1 MVVLPPSVDCESP
14 ATNEAS
20 PALAD
25 PEAPASNESDPPNK
39 SPEPTVRAMSP
50 ADADVESPV
59 AIDTSPE
66 FEVEALPVD
75 RLRLPLEDPALLP
88 AASAVFKLAAPELES
103 SLMPDVMEMSPPPV
117 DAPEPAEICTEPP

>member
-1 MVVLPPSVDCESP
+1 MGPSPPSMVVLPPSVDCESP

-39 SPEPTVRAMSP
+39 SPELTVRAMSP

-66 FEVEALPVD
+66 FEVEALPVE
-75 RLRLPLEDPALLP
+75 RLRLPLDDPALLESP
-88 AASAVFKLAAPELES
+88 SAVEKFR
-103 SLMPDVMEMSPPPV
+103 SPL
-117 DAPEPAEICTEPP
+117 DF